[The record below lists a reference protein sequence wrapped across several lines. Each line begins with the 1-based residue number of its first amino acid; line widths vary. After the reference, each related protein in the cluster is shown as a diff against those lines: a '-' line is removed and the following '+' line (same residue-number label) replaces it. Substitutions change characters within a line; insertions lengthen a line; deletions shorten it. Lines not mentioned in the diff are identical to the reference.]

1 MDEPEM
7 FIIYKIQD
15 NTSDNCYIGSTNQ
28 KLQNR
33 MKRHE
38 KYLENGE
45 GCSSTI
51 ITRNDDYTAS
61 IINYFFGNKEER
73 KNIECYYINN
83 TPNTVNFKRLNFD
96 KKEYMRQEILCDCGC
111 KIKRFSL
118 HRHLKTPKHLNLMMQ
133 CDS

>member
-15 NTSDNCYIGSTNQ
+15 NTSDNCYIGSTTQ
-28 KLQNR
+28 KLKNR
-33 MKRHE
+33 MKRHL
-38 KYLENGE
+38 KYLETGE

-73 KNIECYYINN
+73 KNLERYYINN
-83 TPNTVNFKRLNFD
+83 TPDTVNIKRLNFD
-96 KKEYMRQEILCDCGC
+96 KKEYMKQEVICDCGC
-111 KIKRFSL
+111 KIKRCSL
-118 HRHLKTPKHLNLMMQ
+118 SKHLHTYKHLNLMMQ
-133 CDS
+133 QDL

>member
-1 MDEPEM
+1 MDDDKEL
-7 FIIYKIQD
+7 FLIYKIQD
-15 NTSDNCYIGSTNQ
+15 NTSDNCYIGSTTQ
-28 KLQNR
+28 KLEQR

-51 ITRNDDYTAS
+51 ITKNGDYDS
-61 IINYFFGNKEER
+61 YILNYFYGNKKER
-73 KNIECYYINN
+73 KDIECYYINN
-83 TPNTVNFKRLNFD
+83 TPNTVNTKRLTFD

-118 HRHLKTPKHLNLMMQ
+118 YKHLRSPKHLNLMMQ
-133 CDS
+133 